1 MCKDCGGGSICVHGN
16 VKSYCKV
23 CRELG
28 SAVLGMDD
36 PFFLQDHGAAADP
49 FHDFQGLQGLQREEE
64 EEEEEMAV
72 AVARPATA
80 VAAVAAARSAS
91 AVAAAARPAAA
102 ALELDPRFV
111 ERGGFIEE
119 YYPFADFSPED
130 PEDPREFSG
139 GKHKRRY
146 TKRRQN
152 NTRTKKNK
160 RNKKMTKRKKTNKK
174 KYKYV

>member
-1 MCKDCGGGSICVHGN
+1 MHGN

-28 SAVLGMDD
+28 SAILGMDD

-49 FHDFQGLQGLQREEE
+49 FHDFQGLQGLQREEKD
-64 EEEEEMAV
+64 MAI
-72 AVARPATA
+72 AVARPASA
-80 VAAVAAARSAS
+80 EVAGVAAA
-91 AVAAAARPAAA
+91 VAAA

-119 YYPFADFSPED
+119 YYPFADFSHD
-130 PEDPREFSG
+130 DPREFSG

-160 RNKKMTKRKKTNKK
+160 RNNKEF
-174 KYKYV
+174 